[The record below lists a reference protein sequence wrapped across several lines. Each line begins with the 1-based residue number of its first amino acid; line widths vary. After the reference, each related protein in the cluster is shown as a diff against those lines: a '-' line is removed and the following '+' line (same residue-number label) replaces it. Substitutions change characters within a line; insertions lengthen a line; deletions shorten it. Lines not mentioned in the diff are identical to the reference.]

1 MRKLLNSSSF
11 RRKFPCFRKQDSNE
25 WPVLNTNRSRT
36 GSFGSAESA
45 LTTIGGQSSGDRTN
59 TSPIA
64 QRKRALSHNIAA
76 SLRFAPMSAM
86 AVAGFIPEPGLL
98 GAHRTP
104 YRQSPLR
111 ASYHGKTD
119 GMKLLDTGERDRPF
133 SDVVGSAESLVGRVL
148 YEQGLG
154 KYCDPDFV
162 KATQIELR
170 EAFNMTQEGLYT
182 HSVYFCD
189 KFLSKILS
197 TCAEMDRAAHAILSR
212 ENSSHGDGRSTSKPQ
227 SPQHLSSSDDEFK
240 DTKL

>member
-25 WPVLNTNRSRT
+25 WPVFNANRSRA
-36 GSFGSAESA
+36 GSVGSAESA
-45 LTTIGGQSSGDRTN
+45 FTTLGGQTCGSGDPSN
-59 TSPIA
+59 MSPITP
-64 QRKRALSHNIAA
+64 RKRALSHIAA
-76 SLRFAPMSAM
+76 SLRFAPVPAM

-104 YRQSPLR
+104 YRQNPLR
-111 ASYHGKTD
+111 ASYHGKTQSD
-119 GMKLLDTGERDRPF
+119 INKQHLEAGDRNRPF

-170 EAFNMTQEGLYT
+170 EAFNMTQEGLY
-182 HSVYFCD
+182 SLIF
-189 KFLSKILS
+189 
-197 TCAEMDRAAHAILSR
+197 R
-212 ENSSHGDGRSTSKPQ
+212 
-227 SPQHLSSSDDEFK
+227 
-240 DTKL
+240 